1 MTSSTVSSPIPAPIA
16 ISGASGKT
24 GHRIAEETLTRN
36 WPVRLLVRPGSV
48 LPDSLREQ
56 DTRRIDFG
64 DQAALESSL
73 RGCGSLVIATGAR
86 PSIDLLGPLKV
97 DALGV
102 RRQVSACQTS
112 GVSRVVLVSSLCTGR
127 LLHPLNPFGLI
138 LTWKR
143 I

>member
-1 MTSSTVSSPIPAPIA
+1 M
-16 ISGASGKT
+16 G
-24 GHRIAEETLTRN
+24 
-36 WPVRLLVRPGSV
+36 
-48 LPDSLREQ
+48 
-56 DTRRIDFG
+56 
-64 DQAALESSL
+64 L
-73 RGCGSLVIATGAR
+73 RGAGDRHWCTSLHR
-86 PSIDLLGPLKV
+86 SSRSPEV

-102 RRQVSACQTS
+102 GRQVSACQTS